1 MHTNKINN
9 KTSPRSRHPP
19 PPPRHREGGWS
30 FAQGLAEKS
39 GPKPKRRLL
48 VQKTWVDISQP
59 RGSPYLSEGQT
70 IFVLVSVL
78 HLKIIQGFALG
89 QSLWQGPDTLDV
101 AGWEEAMSPLQ
112 LPVVPVLI
120 HLTPQDD
127 DVPFVELEVTGFFA
141 LIAVEGLA
149 VGKLG

>member
-1 MHTNKINN
+1 M
-9 KTSPRSRHPP
+9 
-19 PPPRHREGGWS
+19 
-30 FAQGLAEKS
+30 
-39 GPKPKRRLL
+39 
-48 VQKTWVDISQP
+48 VDIGQP
-59 RGSPYLSEGQT
+59 WGSPYLSKGQT
-70 IFVLVSVL
+70 VFVLVSVL

-127 DVPFVELEVTGFFA
+127 DVPFVELEVTRFFP

-149 VGKLG
+149 IGKLG

>member
-1 MHTNKINN
+1 M
-9 KTSPRSRHPP
+9 
-19 PPPRHREGGWS
+19 
-30 FAQGLAEKS
+30 
-39 GPKPKRRLL
+39 

-101 AGWEEAMSPLQ
+101 AGREEAMSPLQ
-112 LPVVPVLI
+112 LPMVPVLI
-120 HLTPQDD
+120 HLTSQDD

-149 VGKLG
+149 IGKLG